1 MIKGICY
8 GYVVQTP
15 AVDCTVA
22 YSRLYSLFQ
31 SSVQSTAGVCIRW
44 LEEKA

>member
-1 MIKGICY
+1 MIKGDLY

>member
-1 MIKGICY
+1 MIKGICML
-8 GYVVQTP
+8 VVQTP